1 MDWLNYHH
9 LFYFWSVIKYGSVSA
24 AGERLSLAQST
35 ISGQIRAL
43 ERALGHKLFFRQ
55 GRRLELTDMGRVV
68 QRYADE
74 IFALGNEL
82 TSALKRRDT
91 GMPTRFLVGVADVI
105 PKLLAAQLLAPIF
118 STPTHV
124 VCWEDKL
131 DRLLAELTM
140 HGLDMVIADQPFPP
154 TMKGH
159 VHSHMVGQ
167 SGVTLLATSALAEQ
181 YRRQFPASLD
191 GAPFLLPTSNAAL
204 RRSLDDWFLS
214 RNIRPAIR
222 GEFEDSA
229 TLKTFGQEGH
239 GIFPATSMI
248 QRDVIRQYKVAV
260 VGQIPSLIQRFYAI
274 TVERRLNHPGVLAV
288 IESARRRQK
297 EP

>member
-1 MDWLNYHH
+1 
-9 LFYFWSVIKYGSVSA
+9 
-24 AGERLSLAQST
+24 
-35 ISGQIRAL
+35 
-43 ERALGHKLFFRQ
+43 
-55 GRRLELTDMGRVV
+55 MGRVV

-82 TSALKRRDT
+82 TAALKRRDT

-140 HGLDMVIADQPFPP
+140 HELDMVIADQPFPP

-159 VHSHMVGQ
+159 VHNHMIGQ
-167 SGVTLLATSALAEQ
+167 SGVTLLATSELAEQ

-204 RRSLDDWFLS
+204 RRSLDDWFIS
-214 RNIRPAIR
+214 RNVRPAIC

-229 TLKTFGQEGH
+229 TLKAFGQEGY
-239 GIFPATSMI
+239 GIFPATSII
-248 QRDVIRQYKVAV
+248 QREVIRQYKVAV

-274 TVERRLNHPGVLAV
+274 TVERRLNHPGVRAV
-288 IESARRRQK
+288 IESARRRQT